1 MKIGGY
7 VESDVSSF
15 IHRMLPNKTINVG
28 KVVNL
33 FMCVRVRERVGVI
46 KDKRSLKPALFW
58 GALVE
63 L

>member
-15 IHRMLPNKTINVG
+15 IHRMLPNKTIKLG

-33 FMCVRVRERVGVI
+33 FMCAYVCEREREREREGGY
-46 KDKRSLKPALFW
+46 DKR
-58 GALVE
+58 
-63 L
+63 

>member
-15 IHRMLPNKTINVG
+15 IHRMLPNKTIKLG

-33 FMCVRVRERVGVI
+33 FMCVCACEREREGGY
-46 KDKRSLKPALFW
+46 DKR
-58 GALVE
+58 
-63 L
+63 

>member
-15 IHRMLPNKTINVG
+15 IHRMLPNKTIKLG

-33 FMCVRVRERVGVI
+33 FMCVYG
-46 KDKRSLKPALFW
+46 
-58 GALVE
+58 
-63 L
+63 